1 MPKPAAPAPPPCA
14 PTFFATA
21 AAFRQWLQTHAA
33 QSAELL
39 VGFHKVGTGRPCMTW
54 SESVDEALC
63 FGWIDGVRRRID
75 ELTYSIRFT
84 PRKPSSIWS
93 AVNIAKMEQ
102 LQAAGRMTPAGL
114 AAFSH
119 RQAHKSSIYS
129 HEQAAAAELPAP
141 QLREFKRHK
150 KAWQFF
156 EAAPAGYRKSMLH
169 WVTSAKR
176 PETRAARFAQ
186 LLTAS
191 QAGERIDLWKGRA
204 AAAAAKA

>member
-1 MPKPAAPAPPPCA
+1 MSSA
-14 PTFFATA
+14 PTFFAEA
-21 AAFRQWLQTHAA
+21 AAFRRWLHKHAA
-33 QSAELL
+33 QSTELL
-39 VGFHKVGTGRPCMTW
+39 VGFHMVGSGRPCMTW

-75 ELTYSIRFT
+75 EHSYTIRFT

-93 AVNIAKMEQ
+93 AVNIAKMDQ
-102 LQAAGRMTPAGL
+102 LQATGRMTPAGL

-119 RQAHKSSIYS
+119 RQAHKSAIYS

-176 PETRAARFAQ
+176 AATRESRFAQ
-186 LLTAS
+186 LLSAS
-191 QAGERIDLWKGRA
+191 LKGERIDLWTGRA
-204 AAAAAKA
+204 AARTAVA

>member
-1 MPKPAAPAPPPCA
+1 MTTPA
-14 PTFFATA
+14 FFATS
-21 AAFRQWLQTHAA
+21 AAFRQWLQAHAA
-33 QSAELL
+33 HAPELL
-39 VGFHKVGTGRPCMTW
+39 VGFHKVGSGRPCMTW

-75 ELTYSIRFT
+75 EHTYSIRFT
-84 PRKPSSIWS
+84 PRKPSSVWS
-93 AVNIAKMEQ
+93 AVNIAKMEH

-119 RQAHKSSIYS
+119 RKADKSAIYS
-129 HEQAAAAELPAP
+129 HEQAAVAELPAA

-186 LLTAS
+186 LLAAS
-191 QAGERIDLWKGRA
+191 VAGERIDLWTRRPRAGDA
-204 AAAAAKA
+204 AAPSA

>member
-1 MPKPAAPAPPPCA
+1 MPIS
-14 PTFFATA
+14 TFFANS
-21 AAFRQWLQTHAA
+21 AAFRQWLQAHAA
-33 QSAELL
+33 SATELL
-39 VGFHKVGTGRPCMTW
+39 VGFHKVGSGRPSMTW
-54 SESVDEALC
+54 SDSVDEALC

-75 ELTYSIRFT
+75 EHTYSIRFT
-84 PRKPSSIWS
+84 PRKPTSIWS

-119 RQAHKSSIYS
+119 RKAEKSAIYS

-141 QLREFKRHK
+141 QLRAFQRHK

-156 EAAPAGYRKSMLH
+156 QATPAGYRKQMLH

-176 PETRAARFAQ
+176 TETRAARFAQ
-186 LLTAS
+186 LLAAS
-191 QAGERIDLWKGRA
+191 KAGERIDLWTKRPA
-204 AAAAAKA
+204 AENTATS

>member
-1 MPKPAAPAPPPCA
+1 MSA
-14 PTFFATA
+14 PTFFATP
-21 AAFRQWLQTHAA
+21 AAFRRWLQQHAA
-33 QSAELL
+33 QSTELL
-39 VGFHKVGTGRPCMTW
+39 VGFHKVGSGRPCMTW

-75 ELTYSIRFT
+75 EHSYSIRFT

-119 RQAHKSSIYS
+119 RKSDKSAIYS

-141 QLREFKRHK
+141 QLREFQRHK

-176 PETRAARFAQ
+176 AETRDSRFAQ
-186 LLTAS
+186 LLAAS
-191 QAGERIDLWKGRA
+191 QAGERIDLWAGRA
-204 AAAAAKA
+204 AALAAKA